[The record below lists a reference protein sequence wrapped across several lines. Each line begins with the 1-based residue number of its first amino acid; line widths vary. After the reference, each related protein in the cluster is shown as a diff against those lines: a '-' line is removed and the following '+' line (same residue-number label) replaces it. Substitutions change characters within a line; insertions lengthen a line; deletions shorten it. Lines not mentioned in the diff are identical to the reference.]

1 MAEHILRPLETKEEK
16 LWRIE
21 ETQTRLIVLTPMKN
35 EKVANILKRLGFSW
49 ASNGW
54 QRARPETD
62 DLMIEVASSLLTMG
76 LIVSIPR
83 DEIIPRIIAG
93 KYAPY
98 ITKRV
103 YADDERKNFYF
114 DWAWGDGDFYGEIR
128 KIHGSWWDRA
138 KKRVAVPKG
147 QYNEVLD
154 FAEKHSFMISDSAMA
169 MIEETREALRYAL
182 VVNVGAP
189 HEPREISTGGSVYDE
204 LRDYD

>member
-1 MAEHILRPLETKEEK
+1 MNCHILRPAETKNEK

-35 EKVANILKRLGFSW
+35 EKVNNMLKRLGFSW

-62 DLMIEVASSLLTMG
+62 DLMIEVAASLLAMG

-103 YADDERKNFYF
+103 YPDDERKNFYF
-114 DWAWGDGDFYGEIR
+114 DWSWGDGDFYGEIR
-128 KIHGSWWDRA
+128 RIHGSWWDRA
-138 KKRVAVPKG
+138 KKRVAVPRE

-154 FAEKHSFMISDSAMA
+154 FAGKHEFKISDEAMA
-169 MIEETREALRYAL
+169 MIEETRAALRDAL
-182 VVNVGAP
+182 VVNVGTP
-189 HEPREISTGGSVYDE
+189 HAVMEISSGESVYDE